1 MWTFPTLEPAIVS
14 GGSFVLDRVLDE
26 SGDVSVHVGD
36 QVTPETIVARTAAI
50 EKPMTMF
57 VASELG
63 VPNNNVS
70 RYLTKPVGSAF
81 RHGEVIARSR
91 RGLRTVSVTAPSAG
105 TLTSVDE
112 SGGTIV
118 FSAAAAPD
126 IQRALV
132 NGEVERVLPDRGA
145 IIRATGSRVFGILG
159 FGTEAIGTL
168 IIGLDRAD
176 RELTPDQVKDS
187 WKGCVVLCGMTV
199 SVPALNRLK
208 QAGVAG
214 IIVGSLAEADV
225 RRFLSSNGS
234 NGSNGELSAG
244 QFWSSSHPNAPFAR
258 TVSPSPFVIVA
269 IEGFGRIPM
278 AETVFSFLRE
288 HDGQTVSINAE
299 TSIGDVLHRPE
310 IYITHHGA
318 PNGSRVTDDIV
329 PGRPVRLVGGRYL
342 GTVATLQTPT
352 FTQTNDHGN
361 VAPVA
366 RVQLPTGE
374 QRVVPVTN
382 LEVLV

>member
-14 GGSFVLDRVLDE
+14 GGSFVLDRMLDE

-63 VPNNNVS
+63 VPNNSVS
-70 RYLTKPVGSAF
+70 RYLTKPVGSTF
-81 RHGEVIARSR
+81 RLGEVIARSR
-91 RGLRTVSVTAPSAG
+91 RGLRSVSVTAPSAG

-126 IQRALV
+126 IHRALV
-132 NGEVERVLPDRGA
+132 NGEVERVIPDRGA
-145 IIRATGSRVFGILG
+145 IIRASGSRVFGILG

-168 IIGLDRAD
+168 IVGLDRAD

-225 RRFLSSNGS
+225 RRFLSSNDS
-234 NGSNGELSAG
+234 HGEMSAG
-244 QFWSSSHPNAPFAR
+244 QFWSSSHPTAPFAR
-258 TVSPSPFVIVA
+258 TASSSPFVIVA

-288 HDGQTVSINAE
+288 HDSQTVSISAE
-299 TSIGDVLHRPE
+299 TSIGDVLRRPE
-310 IYITHHGA
+310 IYITTPNA
-318 PNGSRVTDDIV
+318 PTGSRVTDDIV

-342 GTVATLQTPT
+342 GTAATIQTQA
-352 FTQTNDHGN
+352 FMQTNNHGN

-382 LEVLV
+382 LEVLI

>member
-14 GGSFVLDRVLDE
+14 GGSFVLDRMLDE

-36 QVTPETIVARTAAI
+36 QVIPETIVARTAAI

-63 VPNNNVS
+63 VPNNSVS

-81 RHGEVIARSR
+81 RHGEVIARAR
-91 RGLRTVSVTAPSAG
+91 RGLRTVSVTAPSEG
-105 TLTSVDE
+105 TLTSIDG

-132 NGEVERVLPDRGA
+132 NGEVERVIPDRGA

-168 IIGLDRAD
+168 IFGLDRAD

-214 IIVGSLAEADV
+214 IIVGSLAEADI

-234 NGSNGELSAG
+234 NGEMSAE

-258 TVSPSPFVIVA
+258 TASPSPFVIIA

-278 AETVFSFLRE
+278 ADTVFSFLRE

-310 IYITHHGA
+310 IYITNPGA
-318 PNGSRVTDDIV
+318 PHGSRMTDDII

-342 GTVATLQTPT
+342 GTVATLQTAT
-352 FTQTNDHGN
+352 FMQTNDHGN

-366 RVQLPTGE
+366 QVQLPTGE

-382 LEVLV
+382 LEVLI